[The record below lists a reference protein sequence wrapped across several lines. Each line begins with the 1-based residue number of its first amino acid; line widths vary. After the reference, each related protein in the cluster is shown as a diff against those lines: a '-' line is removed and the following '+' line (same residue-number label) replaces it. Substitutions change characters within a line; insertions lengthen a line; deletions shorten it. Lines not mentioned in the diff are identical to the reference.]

1 MGELGVSHQMR
12 MSSAY
17 AAFAVCT
24 RGLHRTLTAIHV
36 IAMLRYWHSLSLSLP
51 PSPSLLLSFSLSL
64 LLLAHLAKRT
74 Q

>member
-24 RGLHRTLTAIHV
+24 RGLHRTL
-36 IAMLRYWHSLSLSLP
+36 
-51 PSPSLLLSFSLSL
+51 
-64 LLLAHLAKRT
+64 
-74 Q
+74 